1 MPQNTARDANY
12 CLCVNES
19 SKSHTVEWVH
29 EERYTRWRMQ
39 QLFQRSRCPVDF
51 SVTWNEYLRSHMNIY
66 FVTTYTYSDYLVR
79 FVGSLYSILSNH
91 YIIIC
96 CCRRPLEQ
104 CTVCIPIPL
113 ELIERNASARGAKMY
128 VCLSYSHSRRRD
140 VIVAIF
146 LFPSS
151 ARLDFLPWRR
161 PRSWVHSII
170 TWPNCR

>member
-1 MPQNTARDANY
+1 
-12 CLCVNES
+12 
-19 SKSHTVEWVH
+19 
-29 EERYTRWRMQ
+29 MQ

-79 FVGSLYSILSNH
+79 FAGSLYSILSNH

-96 CCRRPLEQ
+96 CCRHPLEQ

-140 VIVAIF
+140 VIVVAPLLFSTF
-146 LFPSS
+146 LLPLVWTFFRGVVLDRGCT
-151 ARLDFLPWRR
+151 RLPL
-161 PRSWVHSII
+161 SH
-170 TWPNCR
+170 CR